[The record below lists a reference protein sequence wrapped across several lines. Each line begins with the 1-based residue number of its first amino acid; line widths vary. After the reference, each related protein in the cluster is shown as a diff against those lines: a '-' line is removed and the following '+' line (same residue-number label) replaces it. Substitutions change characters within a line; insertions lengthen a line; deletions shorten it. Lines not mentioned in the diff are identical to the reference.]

1 MQRTNEGKEA
11 VLILIKQIVPCI
23 MHTKNRVG
31 QKIITVVISIGAISG
46 LDWYVEHIQNIV
58 QKQILG
64 SEVAQVM
71 AVPTEGEWDRAYK
84 SIIE

>member
-46 LDWYVEHIQNIV
+46 LD
-58 QKQILG
+58 
-64 SEVAQVM
+64 
-71 AVPTEGEWDRAYK
+71 
-84 SIIE
+84 